1 MKWFPCIIALFLVGT
16 FAAIQKASA
25 EPAESPEA
33 VTQGLYHHV
42 MKNPGLSVDIIKG
55 TRPWLTP
62 DLYAKL
68 LKKAKVP
75 TQPGDAGAIDCDVF
89 LSAQDIPIKLD
100 FSKASIDGAKA
111 KVSVDLTWS
120 ADDKRHYVVLLT
132 QVQGAWK
139 VSDVE
144 YDNKEGNLTDLLK

>member
-1 MKWFPCIIALFLVGT
+1 MKWLPGFIALFLVGIVALNVS
-16 FAAIQKASA
+16 AA
-25 EPAESPEA
+25 PADSPEA
-33 VTQGLYHHV
+33 VTQGLYHHA
-42 MKNPGLSVDIIKG
+42 MKDSGFSVG
-55 TRPWLTP
+55 TVRDSRPWLTA

-89 LSAQDIPIKLD
+89 LNAQDIPIKLE
-100 FSKASIDGAKA
+100 FGQASIDGAKA

-120 ADDKRHYVVLLT
+120 ANDKRHYVVMLT